1 MSEKTDNIMN
11 VKCVS
16 RLKSLDLAFRQI
28 SYDKISSTYDFYKG
42 QGRCFVKGRCKSR
55 FRVKCKNVM
64 CKVDNY
70 LRHVNCMCDLELY
83 IRKILNMKIIIVL
96 SGLDESQG
104 CCFDRSEDIRLKSNH
119 TFLNF

>member
-11 VKCVS
+11 AKCVS

-55 FRVKCKNVM
+55 FCMKCKNLM
-64 CKVDNY
+64 CKVDNTEIDCG
-70 LRHVNCMCDLELY
+70 LRNLY
-83 IRKILNMKIIIVL
+83 VL
-96 SGLDESQG
+96 S
-104 CCFDRSEDIRLKSNH
+104 
-119 TFLNF
+119 